1 MGTNDLTNQSDL
13 SNFLEKSNF
22 DLTKEQEI
30 KEQFGEY
37 TNHLELGTM
46 RRRADEL
53 DIIFQGTYERDYD
66 EKRYGD
72 IWRKKS
78 FPNVTTPGY

>member
-1 MGTNDLTNQSDL
+1 MTSLLLYALFPRVKRKELTS
-13 SNFLEKSNF
+13 F
-22 DLTKEQEI
+22 TI
-30 KEQFGEY
+30 
-37 TNHLELGTM
+37 
-46 RRRADEL
+46 